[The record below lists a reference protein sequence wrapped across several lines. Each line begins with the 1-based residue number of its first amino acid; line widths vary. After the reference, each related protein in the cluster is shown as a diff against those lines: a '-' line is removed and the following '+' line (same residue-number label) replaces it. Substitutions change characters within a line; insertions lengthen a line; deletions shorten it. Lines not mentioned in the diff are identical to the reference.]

1 MMKQNIIRKK
11 IKNVFAVNNYNCIGC
26 SPHNP
31 IGLNLQ
37 FFEEGD
43 QVLADWVP
51 ERAFEG
57 YPGIIHGGIQA
68 LLLDEISA
76 WTIYIKAKTAGVT
89 SRLSVKYKKE
99 LVNPQSKVTV
109 RGTLIEVKRNLGFVK
124 SELLNEHGEV
134 CAEAE
139 STFFLFPLHKAIEDQ
154 IYPAEYQS
162 FFEE

>member
-1 MMKQNIIRKK
+1 MIDNTIRKK
-11 IKNVFAVNNYNCIGC
+11 IKNVFAVNDYNCIGC
-26 SPHNP
+26 SPYNP
-31 IGLNLQ
+31 IGLKLQ
-37 FFEEGD
+37 FFEEGE
-43 QVLADWVP
+43 QIVADWVP
-51 ERAFEG
+51 EVNFEG

-99 LVNPQSKVTV
+99 VINTQTKITV
-109 RGTLIEVKRNLGFVK
+109 RGTLVEVIRNLGFVK
-124 SELLNEHGEV
+124 SELLNENGEV

-139 STFFLFPLHKAIEDQ
+139 STFFLFPVGKAVADH
-154 IYPAEYQS
+154 IYPTDYNS

>member
-1 MMKQNIIRKK
+1 MIDNTIRKK
-11 IKNVFAVNNYNCIGC
+11 IKNVFAVNDYNCIGC
-26 SPHNP
+26 SPYNP
-31 IGLNLQ
+31 IGLKLQ

-43 QVLADWVP
+43 QIVADWVP
-51 ERAFEG
+51 EVNFEG

-99 LVNPQSKVTV
+99 VINTQTKITV
-109 RGTLIEVKRNLGFVK
+109 RGTLVEVKRNLGFVK
-124 SELLNEHGEV
+124 SELLNENGEV

-139 STFFLFPLHKAIEDQ
+139 STFFLFPVDKAVADH
-154 IYPAEYQS
+154 IYPTDYNS